1 VGVGTPNDDLLFTA
15 EGYRRLRLELDAL
28 RTQGRRAM
36 RERLRA
42 ARDDG
47 HLDDNQ
53 DLFDALEERTILERR
68 IAVLEDRL
76 VSARVVEPGE
86 GGGAGIGSSIRLRNL
101 DTGGVLDYELVGARE
116 GDARRGRISVDAPVG
131 RALLGAVAGDLVTVA
146 SPRGRLRFEV
156 VGVDTAA
163 LRSEEGMAA

>member
-1 VGVGTPNDDLLFTA
+1 VGVAPRKDDLLFTA

-53 DLFDALEERTILERR
+53 DLFDA
-68 IAVLEDRL
+68 LEDRL